1 MKLHIALEQYLAA
14 KQSLGFRFRAESVV
28 LRAFSLAM
36 GKVSVGQVKPVAV
49 RTYLN
54 GRGPV
59 TRFWE
64 YKWVVLRGFYR
75 FALSRNLARRSPLPA
90 RPAKATK
97 TFAPYIYSRAEL
109 QRLLQASTKERIG
122 RLSPQTVRILLRLV
136 YGAGLR
142 ISEALQLNVGDVDLQ
157 VRLLHVRQSKFFK
170 NRLVPVGPRLAQ
182 ALEKYRATRSPAGS
196 IRGRFFQAQSGKP
209 ISRSTAERVF
219 RKLCVAAQV
228 RRIDGSRYQP
238 RLHDLRHTFAVHCLT
253 AGYRRGTDV
262 QSLLV
267 KLSAYL
273 GHVNIAATQKYLTIT
288 PELRKRASSRFARYA
303 LGGSHD

>member
-1 MKLHIALEQYLAA
+1 MV
-14 KQSLGFRFRAESVV
+14 KQSLGFRFHAESVI
-28 LRAFSLAM
+28 LRAFSVAM
-36 GKVSVGQVKPVAV
+36 GKVSIGQVKPAAV
-49 RTYLN
+49 RVYLN

-64 YKWVVLRGFYR
+64 RKWVALRGFYR
-75 FALSRNLARRSPLPA
+75 FALSRDLARRSPLPA
-90 RPAKATK
+90 RPAKVTK

-109 QRLLQASTKERIG
+109 QRLLQVRAKERSG
-122 RLSPQTVRILLRLV
+122 RLSPQTVSTLLRLV

-142 ISEALQLNVGDVDLQ
+142 ISEALHLKDGDVDLQ

-170 NRLVPVGPRLAQ
+170 TRLVPVGPRLAK
-182 ALEKYRATRSPAGS
+182 ALEEYRAARSQAGS
-196 IRGRFFQAQSGKP
+196 AEGRFFQGQGGKP

-219 RKLCVAAQV
+219 RKRCVAAQV
-228 RRIDGSRYQP
+228 RRMDGSRYQP
-238 RLHDLRHTFAVHCLT
+238 RLHDLRHTFAVHSLT
-253 AGYRRGTDV
+253 AGYRAGVDV
-262 QSLLV
+262 QALLV

-288 PELRKRASSRFARYA
+288 PELRKQASSRFARYA